1 MKKFAFLMLILF
13 TAVLAACSASDVVE
27 EATAVA
33 ENPPAV
39 ESVATAVPR
48 RGMGMGNGMGPGSGM
63 MARHMATVP
72 DEYAGL
78 ANPVPADEASLARGA
93 ETYANLC
100 ATCHGDGGMGDG
112 PAGAS
117 LDPAPAPIAH
127 TSQML
132 GDDYLFWRISEGGA
146 MEPFNSAMIAWKG
159 SLDEEARWDVIN
171 YVRALGSGQAAPGQR
186 MGGAMFDPAAEAA
199 KQAEIV
205 AAGVDQGV
213 ITQEEADLF
222 TAVHAELDTLMA
234 GQRGQ
239 MRGGMAQMQAE
250 MLAEL
255 AADGRI
261 TQEQADQFNDIHDRL
276 LAAGLMQ

>member
-1 MKKFAFLMLILF
+1 MKKFALLMLIIL
-13 TAVLAACSASDVVE
+13 TAVLAACTASGAVE

-33 ENPPAV
+33 ENPPAA
-39 ESVATAVPR
+39 ESAAAAVPR

-72 DEYAGL
+72 PEYAGL
-78 ANPVPADEASLARGA
+78 TNPIPADEESLARGA
-93 ETYANLC
+93 ETYTNLC

-146 MEPFNSAMIAWKG
+146 MEPFNSAMIAWKDG
-159 SLDEEARWDVIN
+159 LDEEARWDVIN
-171 YVRALGSGQAAPGQR
+171 YIRALGSGQVTPGQR
-186 MGGAMFDPAAEAA
+186 MGGAMFDPAAEAT
-199 KQAEIV
+199 KQADMLATAVSQE
-205 AAGVDQGV
+205 V

-222 TAVHAELDTLMA
+222 TAVHAELDTLMV
-234 GQRGQ
+234 GQRSQ

-255 AADGRI
+255 VADGRI